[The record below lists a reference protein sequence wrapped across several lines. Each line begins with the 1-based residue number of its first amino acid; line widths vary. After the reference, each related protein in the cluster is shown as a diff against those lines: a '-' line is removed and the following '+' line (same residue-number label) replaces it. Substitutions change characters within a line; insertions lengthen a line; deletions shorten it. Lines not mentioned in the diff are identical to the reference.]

1 MNGDR
6 NRQVEA
12 AIGSGISVD
21 PDDRTLILWLGTSSA
36 ELLNAECL
44 RRGLTLLPVSNEDL
58 ERAAPYARVLVLE
71 VPESDSTFHTWGA
84 RIISAALNHG
94 LRVALVQYEPDNSL
108 PLMEDATAV
117 ERFFAAVKGLPRDP
131 ERTFAFYRDFG
142 RVAQWADRHRPG
154 PGANR
159 GLNLQGD
166 VPEDSAVRL
175 LMQRAF
181 GDLSSISI
189 ELLSG
194 GRSGA
199 SVWRVQPD
207 ISDHSRRALPFIAK
221 VHRRD
226 KMLTERSNY
235 RIVRNAVESRLCAPL
250 DVDRSVEGNSLG
262 LVVYDVVERALPFK
276 IALSTSPAVL
286 ITSLFGQTLRGFHS
300 SLQTSTRRP
309 EAELIALKLLK
320 WSSQTLREAAANGS
334 RSCSADCDV
343 NDLERRISS
352 IPAIP
357 LATGTV
363 HGDLTVRNLFAAA
376 GASDVLLIDYGSVR
390 QNAIAA
396 SDPACLEV
404 SLTFSSDEDSSHC
417 PSIRISP
424 EWYRAAYRY
433 PLDPSG
439 VPALKGSDS
448 WVGDAVRAIR
458 SQARLIEPRSVPY
471 AVAVAGY
478 LLRFASF
485 EDNGAEGD
493 RALAYELASALILRV
508 EAEVSS
514 PGAVSA

>member
-6 NRQVEA
+6 NRPVVA
-12 AIGSGISVD
+12 AIGSGIGVY
-21 PDDRTLILWLGTSSA
+21 PDDRALILWLGISSA

-71 VPESDSTFHTWGA
+71 VPESDSTFHTWAA
-84 RIISAALNHG
+84 RTISTALNHG

-108 PLMEDATAV
+108 PLMEDSTAV

-131 ERTFAFYRDFG
+131 ERTLAFYRDFG

-166 VPEDSAVRL
+166 LPEDPAVQL

-181 GDLSSISI
+181 GDLSSISL

-199 SVWRVQPD
+199 SVWRVQPH

-250 DVDRSVEGNSLG
+250 DVDRSVEGDSLG

-276 IALSTSPAVL
+276 IALSKSPSLL

-300 SLQTSTRRP
+300 SLQTATRRP
-309 EAELIALKLLK
+309 EAELNALKLLK
-320 WSSQTLREAAANGS
+320 WSSQTLKAAATGS
-334 RSCSADCDV
+334 RSCSSDCDV

-352 IPAIP
+352 LPAIP
-357 LATGTV
+357 LATATV

-417 PSIRISP
+417 PKVRISP
-424 EWYRAAYRY
+424 DWYRAAYRY

-448 WVGDAVRAIR
+448 WIGDAVRAIR
-458 SQARLIEPRSVPY
+458 SQARLIEPRSAPY
-471 AVAVAGY
+471 AMAVAGY

-485 EDNGAEGD
+485 EDNGAVGD